1 MAIRDILLTLTSYP
15 DPTPVS
21 VVDRAV
27 SLATLLG
34 AHIAAISCEAHVQV
48 PGSFLGGAGHL
59 GSIVAS
65 EAHKSR
71 KNAED
76 LLATFESTAEKA
88 GVSHEIVLER
98 CLTSEVPDLLVEYA
112 RLRDLTIV
120 PVPESYDQ
128 WYAEAIIFGSGRPSL
143 VVPEAPSSR
152 AVELNRVLVAW
163 DFSRA
168 AARAVSDA
176 IPLLEKARE
185 VCILTVTHE
194 KALSGRRS
202 SSELAKNLSRH
213 GIDVIVEEVDA
224 AGRAIGDVFA
234 AQIASRRTDLLVMGA
249 YGHSR
254 FREFI
259 LGGATRSIL
268 TKPPIP
274 VLFSH

>member
-1 MAIRDILLTLTSYP
+1 MAIRDVLLTLTSYP

-21 VVDRAV
+21 AIDRAV
-27 SLATLLG
+27 PLVSLLG

-48 PGSFLGGAGHL
+48 PGSFLAGAGNL

-65 EAHKSR
+65 EVHKSR
-71 KNAED
+71 KNAQD
-76 LLATFESTAEKA
+76 LLAAFEAAARKS
-88 GVSHEIVLER
+88 GVLHEIVLER

-120 PVPESYDQ
+120 PVPETYDQ
-128 WYAEAIIFGSGRPSL
+128 WYAEAIIFGSGRPTL
-143 VVPEAPSSR
+143 VIPEAPSSR

-176 IPLLEKARE
+176 IPILEKARQ
-185 VCILTVTHE
+185 VYILTVTNE
-194 KALSGRRS
+194 KAIPGKRS

-213 GIDVIVEEVDA
+213 GIDVVIEEVDA
-224 AGRAIGDVFA
+224 AGRAIGDVLA
-234 AQIASRRTDLLVMGA
+234 AQIDSRRADLLVMGA

-274 VLFSH
+274 VLLSH

>member
-1 MAIRDILLTLTSYP
+1 MAIRDVLLTLTSYP

-21 VVDRAV
+21 VIDRAV
-27 SLATLLG
+27 SLASTLG

-48 PGSFLGGAGHL
+48 PGSFLGSAGNL

-71 KNAED
+71 KNARD
-76 LLATFESTAEKA
+76 LLAAFEAAAQKS
-88 GVSHEIVLER
+88 GVLHEIILER

-128 WYAEAIIFGSGRPSL
+128 WYAEAIIFGSGRPTL
-143 VVPEAPSSR
+143 VVPEAPSPKQ
-152 AVELNRVLVAW
+152 ADLNRVLVAW

-168 AARAVSDA
+168 AAHAVSDA
-176 IPLLEKARE
+176 ISILEKARE
-185 VCILTVTHE
+185 VCILTVTNE
-194 KALSGRRS
+194 KAIPSKRS

-213 GIDVIVEEVDA
+213 GIDVVIEEVDA
-224 AGRAIGDVFA
+224 AGRTIGDVLA
-234 AQIASRRTDLLVMGA
+234 AQIESHRADLLVMGA

>member
-1 MAIRDILLTLTSYP
+1 MAIRDVLLTLASYP

-21 VVDRAV
+21 VIDCAV
-27 SLATLLG
+27 SLASTLG
-34 AHIAAISCEAHVQV
+34 AHITAISCEAHGQV
-48 PGSFLGGAGHL
+48 PGSFLGGVGNL
-59 GSIVAS
+59 GAIVAS
-65 EAHKSR
+65 EARKSR
-71 KNAED
+71 KNAQD
-76 LLATFESTAEKA
+76 LLATFELSARKA
-88 GVSHEIVLER
+88 GVLYEIILER
-98 CLTSEVPDLLVEYA
+98 CLTSEVPALLVEYA

-128 WYAEAIIFGSGRPSL
+128 WYAEAVIFGSGRPTL
-143 VVPEAPSSR
+143 VVPETSSSR
-152 AVELNRVLVAW
+152 AVDVNRVLVAW

-176 IPLLEKARE
+176 IPILEKARE
-185 VCILTVTHE
+185 VCILTVTNE
-194 KALSGRRS
+194 KAIPSKRS

-213 GIDVIVEEVDA
+213 GINVVIEEVDA
-224 AGRAIGDVFA
+224 AGRAIGDVLA
-234 AQIASRRTDLLVMGA
+234 AQIESRRADLLVMGA

>member
-1 MAIRDILLTLTSYP
+1 MAIRDILLALTSYP
-15 DPTPVS
+15 DPTTAS
-21 VVDRAV
+21 AIDRAV
-27 SLATLLG
+27 SLTSLLG
-34 AHIAAISCEAHVQV
+34 AHIAAISCEARVQI
-48 PGSFLGGAGHL
+48 PGSFLAGAGHL
-59 GSIVAS
+59 SSIVAN

-71 KNAED
+71 QNAKD
-76 LLATFESTAEKA
+76 LLATFELAAQKA
-88 GVSHEIVLER
+88 GVLHETVLER

-128 WYAEAIIFGSGRPSL
+128 WYAEAIIFGAGRPTL
-143 VVPEAPSSR
+143 VVPEAPPAR
-152 AVELNRVLVAW
+152 PFELNRVLVAW

-176 IPLLEKARE
+176 IPILEKARE
-185 VCILTVTHE
+185 VSILTVTNE
-194 KALSGRRS
+194 KAISSRRS

-213 GIDVIVEEVDA
+213 GIDVIVEDVDA
-224 AGRAIGDVFA
+224 AGRGIGDVLSG
-234 AQIASRRTDLLVMGA
+234 QIESRRADLLVMGA

-274 VLFSH
+274 VLLSH

>member
-1 MAIRDILLTLTSYP
+1 MAIRDVLLTLTSYP
-15 DPTPVS
+15 DPTPVP
-21 VVDRAV
+21 VIDRAV
-27 SLATLLG
+27 SLASLLS

-48 PGSFLGGAGHL
+48 PGSFLAGTGNLGG
-59 GSIVAS
+59 IVAS

-71 KNAED
+71 RNAQD
-76 LLATFESTAEKA
+76 LLATFESTAQKS
-88 GVSHEIVLER
+88 GLQHESILER
-98 CLTSEVPDLLVEYA
+98 CLTSEVPNLLVEYA
-112 RLRDLTIV
+112 RLRDLTMV

-128 WYAEAIIFGSGRPSL
+128 WYAEAIIFGAGRPTL
-143 VVPEAPSSR
+143 VLPEAPASKP
-152 AVELNRVLVAW
+152 VELNKVIVAW

-168 AARAVSDA
+168 ATRAVSDA
-176 IPLLEKARE
+176 IPILEKARE
-185 VCILTVTHE
+185 VYILTVTNE
-194 KALSGRRS
+194 KAIPGRRS

-224 AGRAIGDVFA
+224 AGRAIGDVLA
-234 AQIASRRTDLLVMGA
+234 AQIESRRTDLLVMGA

-274 VLFSH
+274 VLLSH

>member
-1 MAIRDILLTLTSYP
+1 MAIKDILLTLTSYP

-21 VVDRAV
+21 VIDRGV
-27 SLATLLG
+27 SLASLLG
-34 AHIAAISCEAHVQV
+34 AHITAISCEVHVQV
-48 PGSFLGGAGHL
+48 PGSFLSGAGNL
-59 GSIVAS
+59 GAIVAS
-65 EAHKSR
+65 EARKS
-71 KNAED
+71 KSNAQD
-76 LLATFESTAEKA
+76 LLAAFESAARKS
-88 GVSHEIVLER
+88 GVLHEIILEN

-128 WYAEAIIFGSGRPSL
+128 WHAEAIIFGAGRPTL
-143 VVPEAPSSR
+143 VVPEAPAAR
-152 AVELNRVLVAW
+152 PFELNRVIVAW

-176 IPLLEKARE
+176 IPILEKARE
-185 VCILTVTHE
+185 VCVLTVTNE
-194 KALSGRRS
+194 KTIPSRRS

-213 GIDVIVEEVDA
+213 GIEVVVEEVDA
-224 AGRAIGDVFA
+224 AGRAIGDVLA
-234 AQIASRRTDLLVMGA
+234 AQIAVRSADLLVMGA

-254 FREFI
+254 LREFV

-274 VLFSH
+274 VLCSH

>member
-1 MAIRDILLTLTSYP
+1 MAIRDVLLTLTSYP

-21 VVDRAV
+21 VIDRAV
-27 SLATLLG
+27 SLASTFG

-48 PGSFLGGAGHL
+48 PGSFLGGAGNL

-71 KNAED
+71 KNAQD
-76 LLATFESTAEKA
+76 LLAAFEEAAQKS
-88 GVSHEIVLER
+88 GVLHEIVLER

-128 WYAEAIIFGSGRPSL
+128 WYAEAVIFGSGRPTL
-143 VVPEAPSSR
+143 VVPEAPASGLID
-152 AVELNRVLVAW
+152 LNRVLVAW

-176 IPLLEKARE
+176 TPILEKAHE
-185 VCILTVTHE
+185 VRILTVTNE
-194 KALSGRRS
+194 KAISSRRS

-224 AGRAIGDVFA
+224 AGRAIGEILA
-234 AQIASRRTDLLVMGA
+234 ARTASCRADLLVMGA
-249 YGHSR
+249 YGHSIGR
-254 FREFI
+254 
-259 LGGATRSIL
+259 AH
-268 TKPPIP
+268 
-274 VLFSH
+274 V

>member
-1 MAIRDILLTLTSYP
+1 MAIRDVLLTLTSYP
-15 DPTPVS
+15 EPTPAS
-21 VVDRAV
+21 VIDRAV
-27 SLATLLG
+27 SLISPFA
-34 AHIAAISCEAHVQV
+34 AHIAAISCEVHVQV
-48 PGSFLGGAGHL
+48 PGTFLSGVGNV

-71 KNAED
+71 KNAQD
-76 LLATFESTAEKA
+76 LLATFEAATTKS
-88 GVSHEIVLER
+88 GLLNEIILER
-98 CLTSEVPDLLVEYA
+98 CLTSEVPDLLVDYA

-128 WYAEAIIFGSGRPSL
+128 WYAEAIIFGSGRPTL
-143 VVPEAPSSR
+143 VLPEATASGE
-152 AVELNRVLVAW
+152 AELNRVIVAW

-176 IPLLEKARE
+176 IPILEKARE
-185 VCILTVTHE
+185 VRILTVTNE
-194 KALSGRRS
+194 KAISSRRS

-213 GIDVIVEEVDA
+213 GIDVIVEEADA
-224 AGRAIGDVFA
+224 AGRAIGEILA
-234 AQIASRRTDLLVMGA
+234 ARIASCRADLLVMGA

-268 TKPPIP
+268 TRPPIP